1 MPMKISLALGQRQP
15 LSRQTAWGCLT
26 TNLAL
31 PGFGSLVAG
40 YVAGYAQAVLG
51 IGGLILTTVFGL
63 RFIAW
68 YIANWS
74 RFYGVHADPF
84 AALSDMWPALRWA
97 LLGIGLFVVAL
108 LWSLATSLQIMRAAK
123 NAEATNAPPRLGP
136 GATPPKL

>member
-1 MPMKISLALGQRQP
+1 MKISLALGPRQP

-40 YVAGYAQAVLG
+40 YVAGYAQAALG

-74 RFYGVHADPF
+74 RFYGAHAEPF
-84 AALSDMWPALRWA
+84 AAFSDMWPVLRWA
-97 LLGIGLFVVAL
+97 LLGIGLFIVAL
-108 LWSLATSLQIMRAAK
+108 LWSLATSLEIIRAAK
-123 NAEATNAPPRLGP
+123 NAEATNVPPRLNSP
-136 GATPPKL
+136 ATPPKL

>member
-40 YVAGYAQAVLG
+40 HVSGYPQAALG

-63 RFIAW
+63 RFIVW

-74 RFYGVHADPF
+74 RFYGAHADPF
-84 AALSDMWPALRWA
+84 AALSDMWPSLRWA
-97 LLGIGLFVVAL
+97 LLGIGLFVVSL
-108 LWSLATSLQIMRAAK
+108 LWALATSLQIVRAAK
-123 NAEATNAPPRLGP
+123 NAEATKVPPRLGS
-136 GATPPKL
+136 TSLPPKR